1 MRIQSLSKIL
11 LALCFAL
18 FTSVALMGCGGNE
31 PDVDVKNLAEAVGH
45 GDAAAAKEF
54 KLTDKDAASIDA
66 KLIQEL
72 GQAVGANK
80 ESMDA
85 TQKAMSEKFKSL
97 KYKTE
102 LISKTDNSAKVKV
115 TTDYISFMSAFAGMM
130 EGMQAEAQK
139 LDPDDPKSFDKL
151 GEICMNLFAKEI
163 TNAKVEG
170 QQSFEVEVTKNKDT
184 GKGMPADLNKF
195 QETLASYMLFKGGD
209 TSVMDE
215 MK

>member
-1 MRIQSLSKIL
+1 MKIQSLSKVL

-31 PDVDVKNLAEAVGH
+31 PDVDVKALAEAVGH

-54 KLTDKDAASIDA
+54 KLAEKASTSIDA
-66 KLIQEL
+66 KFIQEM
-72 GQAVGANK
+72 GKAVGANK

-85 TQKAMSEKFKSL
+85 AQKAITEKFKSL

-102 LISKTDNSAKVKV
+102 VVSKTENSAKVKV
-115 TTDYISFMSAFAGMM
+115 TTDYINLMDAFAGMM
-130 EGMQAEAQK
+130 QGMEKEAAK
-139 LDPDDPKSFDKL
+139 LNPDDPNVFDKL
-151 GEICMNLFAKEI
+151 GEISMNLLAKEI

-184 GKGMPADLNKF
+184 GKWMPADVDKF
-195 QETLASYMLFKGGD
+195 QEDLARYMLFKDGD
-209 TSVMDE
+209 DSMLDD